1 MAEQAQAPAAAA
13 EEETDWNAL
22 AEMNPTVKSMLAA
35 GVPMTQ
41 ENYLDAR
48 FNGDVPEEWNEE
60 AQMGLPPALQN
71 FQGVGLSEMGAG
83 PMPVQEGP
91 IGQGPKVAP
100 SGEPVTSLPQKPVPS
115 QVAQPG
121 HAAQSPLVSTP
132 PPGGQ
137 FRQQTGTK
145 R

>member
-1 MAEQAQAPAAAA
+1 MSDEVKPNAP

-35 GVPMTQ
+35 GVPMTR
-41 ENYLDAR
+41 ENYLDAH

-60 AQMGLPPALQN
+60 AEMGLPPQLQN
-71 FQGVGLSEMGAG
+71 FQGVGLSELPAG

-100 SGEPVTSLPQKPVPS
+100 QGQPVANLEAKPVPS
-115 QVAQPG
+115 QVGRPEGEAR
-121 HAAQSPLVSTP
+121 SPLVDTP
-132 PPGGQ
+132 PPSGQ

-145 R
+145 RG